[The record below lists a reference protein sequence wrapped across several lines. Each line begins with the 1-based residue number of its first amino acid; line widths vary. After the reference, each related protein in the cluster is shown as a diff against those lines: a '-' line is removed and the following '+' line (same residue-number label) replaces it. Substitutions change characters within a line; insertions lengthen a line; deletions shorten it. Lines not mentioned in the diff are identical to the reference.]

1 MIRQIGITA
10 IAISVYLLLT
20 ASSCKRT
27 TEQPSAGCER
37 VMCTMMYA
45 YVPSWVVDTAGAP
58 VIFDEVYTLRHGNG
72 ERISLEQPQL
82 PGGYMVLDDSYLRK
96 LQNSKDSFTFVGIR
110 QGKALV
116 QEGYWLSADC
126 CHVKKDKGRDTIIVR

>member
-1 MIRQIGITA
+1 MRQIGITA

-27 TEQPSAGCER
+27 TEQPATGCEG

-45 YVPSWVVDTAGAP
+45 YVSSWVVDTAGSP
-58 VIFDEVYTLRHGNG
+58 VIFDEVYTLRYGNG
-72 ERISLEQPQL
+72 ERISLEQPQA
-82 PGGYMVLDDSYLRK
+82 PGGYTVLDDSYLRK

-110 QGKALV
+110 QGKTLV
-116 QEGYWLSADC
+116 QEGFWLSADC
-126 CHVKKDKGRDTIIVR
+126 CHVKKVTGQDTIVVR